1 MDNKSYEHLVIMND
15 ATEAIRQ
22 YYDENNKILIEY
34 LTSMIITMINQIKFS
49 K

>member
-1 MDNKSYEHLVIMND
+1 MDNKSYEQLVIMND

-22 YYDENNKILIEY
+22 YYDEKNKILIEY
-34 LTSMIITMINQIKFS
+34 LTSMIITMINQIKIS